1 MIFSLFVSIDFGKDV
16 RKSRLDELS
25 ILVRISQNPDQ
36 NGNLVR
42 ISQNPDQNGNPKMTT
57 KSLPGGPQQS
67 IGNIMHGNKKN
78 SAVVASPKNL
88 HFFGGIK
95 L

>member
-1 MIFSLFVSIDFGKDV
+1 MIFSLFVGIDFGKDV

-42 ISQNPDQNGNPKMTT
+42 ISQNPDQNGNPKMIK
-57 KSLPGGPQQS
+57 KSLPGGPQKS
-67 IGNIMHGNKKN
+67 IPEVPPG
-78 SAVVASPKNL
+78 L
-88 HFFGGIK
+88 
-95 L
+95 

>member
-1 MIFSLFVSIDFGKDV
+1 MIFSLFTRIDFGKDV

-42 ISQNPDQNGNPKMTT
+42 ISQHPDQNPKMIK
-57 KSLPGGPQQS
+57 KSLPGGPQKS
-67 IGNIMHGNKKN
+67 IPEVPPG
-78 SAVVASPKNL
+78 L
-88 HFFGGIK
+88 
-95 L
+95 